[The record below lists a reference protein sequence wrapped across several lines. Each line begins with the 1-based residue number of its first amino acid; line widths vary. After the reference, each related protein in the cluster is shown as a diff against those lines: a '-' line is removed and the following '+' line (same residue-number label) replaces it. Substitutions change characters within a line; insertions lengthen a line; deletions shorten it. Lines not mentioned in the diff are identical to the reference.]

1 MPVFVIL
8 YTIFALMLVIFLQNY
23 YLIYVMCDV
32 YLLGE
37 GVDIMDNHC
46 ENFYCTPMENCNYT
60 ELVSIKKTKNGET
73 LIAKG
78 YFHKIIT

>member
-8 YTIFALMLVIFLQNY
+8 YTIVALMLVIFLQNY

-46 ENFYCTPMENCNYT
+46 EKYYWTPMENCNYT
-60 ELVSIKKTKNGET
+60 ELVSIKKKTVRR
-73 LIAKG
+73 
-78 YFHKIIT
+78 